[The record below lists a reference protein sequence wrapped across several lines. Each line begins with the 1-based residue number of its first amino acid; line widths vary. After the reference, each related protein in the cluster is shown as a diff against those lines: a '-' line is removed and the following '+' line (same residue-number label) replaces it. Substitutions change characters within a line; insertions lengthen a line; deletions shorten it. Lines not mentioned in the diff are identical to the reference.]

1 MSWNQQGRWSQKTQ
15 NSWKG
20 NWQNAKSKPVEKPTN
35 KSEGFPTY
43 DGAKVD
49 LDAFPTF
56 TPVSLSQPALASSAS
71 DGDLKAILKT
81 YMQQNPGKL
90 PKELTELVKP
100 KVVTGSRQAMQKQ
113 LNLVKKLDTKLQKK
127 TDHLENK
134 KASWITWKQTLKA
147 FYAAEFER
155 YEKDVKGLQEEIDK
169 LQLERNAEQKKLDEG
184 TFQDVADAGMK
195 DQLSDMEDDLF
206 GPEEP
211 TQVPPKV
218 MDGMAHILNGA
229 LMEHLSAEIQNGIAK
244 HFQTMAMSPQMP
256 HRTSGLSERFSE
268 EVKESEPGQPA
279 AGNGETMILELD
291 KVLHF
296 EQDLKQQ
303 LQSASQSVLEMFK
316 EAIAALR
323 SSVEQREREISLT
336 DSGPP
341 VDTSLTLSKLSDCT
355 VADLHDLV
363 VESIGQDRH
372 RLALKGGDIEQV
384 TGEPGDVALDE
395 RLAYGNAALTF
406 QDVSFRMKDPQ
417 NQDAR
422 QRSPERVQGR
432 AGVVGL
438 VSPFGRPTT
447 LFQFEDQAMVD
458 AALFHRAFAACIWCK
473 FL

>member
-1 MSWNQQGRWSQKTQ
+1 MLRDRLNKALRLLATHHSVPRYRELEDMSWNQQGRWSQKTQ

-316 EAIAALR
+316 EAI
-323 SSVEQREREISLT
+323 VEDMKRYQ
-336 DSGPP
+336 G
-341 VDTSLTLSKLSDCT
+341 
-355 VADLHDLV
+355 H
-363 VESIGQDRH
+363 QDRMKELLEDLKSQEEH
-372 RLALKGGDIEQV
+372 QKSKILPRRSALQPFGAM
-384 TGEPGDVALDE
+384 P
-395 RLAYGNAALTF
+395 
-406 QDVSFRMKDPQ
+406 M
-417 NQDAR
+417 R
-422 QRSPERVQGR
+422 QRSRSR
-432 AGVVGL
+432 T
-438 VSPFGRPTT
+438 SPYGDRGGKSAATAMGGQPANMNAH
-447 LFQFEDQAMVD
+447 LKNGIDQID
-458 AALFHRAFAACIWCK
+458 
-473 FL
+473 